1 MPKIQ
6 DMIGQRGI
14 QVGGGI
20 ATGRTGQVE
29 SAITN
34 LGNTVETIGQ
44 RIQEREDRLGY
55 IKAKSE
61 FLKKKTEADSAFM
74 DDEDYKTFVP
84 RYSEAMNKARDESLQ
99 AIRHPDLKA
108 QFEADA
114 GLDIQQGLSRT
125 AQLAWMKEKEY
136 GKAGVINVLSQ
147 NREAFLRAGDEA
159 TRAAIIKNDLD
170 TIQTARDVGY
180 VAADDAEAMRIKRT
194 EDLAKAYIGTKDPYE
209 QLRLLREKQGY
220 AEFIPMDDRQAM
232 MDHAESQI
240 VTNQLLVERQRT
252 AATKKAYLS
261 ALDSIDKTGS
271 TSNIPDSL
279 WSNLSVSQRKSAR
292 EYAESMAGGKF
303 IATNYKRYYDLVRMA
318 QQDPVGFSKYDLGN
332 DRMKLGNSEFKK
344 LADKQVS
351 ILDGENDG
359 PDTEFDSVL
368 SEQSAV
374 DKSLR
379 SITNKPQSKYNEGD
393 MDFAN
398 AFYRIYDG
406 EKKIWLSRNPGKKDL
421 PPDERDKL
429 LDELTRRSFTDP
441 TMGSKM
447 LAYGTLGIAG
457 ATGKVRAD
465 QPGMGGVDDE
475 TIEEIKD
482 DLKKAGLPVNAY
494 NIYKAYANEKA
505 ARKVN

>member
-20 ATGRTGQVE
+20 ASGRTGQVE
-29 SAITN
+29 SAIAN

-99 AIRHPDLKA
+99 AIRHPDLKS

-194 EDLAKAYIGTKDPYE
+194 EDLAQSYIETKDPNMQLQLLQE
-209 QLRLLREKQGY
+209 QGGY
-220 AEFIPMDDRQAM
+220 ADYIPADKRKAMQDRAQA
-232 MDHAESQI
+232 QI
-240 VTNQLLVERQRT
+240 VTQQLMFEKQRRL
-252 AATKKAYLS
+252 AVQQAHLD
-261 ALDSIDKTGS
+261 ALDSIDRNGS
-271 TSNIPDSL
+271 LQGIPANA
-279 WSNLSVSQRKSAR
+279 WSAMDAKQRNGLLAYSKAVASGS
-292 EYAESMAGGKF
+292 Y
-303 IATNYKRYYDLVRMA
+303 IATDYVGTYYPLVAMANNPAQKAEFAQMDLA
-318 QQDPVGFSKYDLGN
+318 EY
-332 DRMKLGNSEFKK
+332 RMKLGNSEFKELVK
-344 LADKQVS
+344 LQGDINEGKGKGQDNPAFLSILTDKQ
-351 ILDGENDG
+351 
-359 PDTEFDSVL
+359 
-368 SEQSAV
+368 AV
-374 DKSLR
+374 DNALKNL
-379 SITNKPQSKYNEGD
+379 TGKAGVSKYDDDDRE
-393 MDFAN
+393 FAN
-398 AFYRIYDG
+398 AFYRVVND
-406 EKKIWLSRNPGKKDL
+406 EMRIWLESNPGNKKV
-421 PPDERDKL
+421 PPAERDKII
-429 LDELTRRSFTDP
+429 DKLTDKSFT
-441 TMGSKM
+441 KVE
-447 LAYGTLGIAG
+447 TLF
-457 ATGKVRAD
+457 
-465 QPGMGGVDDE
+465 GVDALWPDADA
-475 TIEEIKD
+475 TVLEEIRS
-482 DLKKAGLPVNAY
+482 DLKRAGKPVTAYTVFSTYQKAKKAG
-494 NIYKAYANEKA
+494 IIE
-505 ARKVN
+505 